1 MKMRLAAAALI
12 ALTAGS
18 PAYASKALFDNL
30 SGKWRGKGLVKA
42 SEKGKQENIRC
53 RMSNKIENDNKL
65 DLSGTCAVGGFAFSL
80 GGYIQ
85 QNGGKNSY
93 TASMFR
99 ALTNLK
105 QSNFSGKRSGKALN
119 MSFKAF
125 DKISKTDITASI
137 RVAVKSADA
146 FDVSVTRTDPES
158 GKRFSVGT
166 VKFSRKK

>member
-12 ALTAGS
+12 AMTAIT
-18 PAYASKALFDNL
+18 PAHASKAMFEGL

-53 RMSNKIENDNKL
+53 RMSNKLESDQKL

-80 GGYIQ
+80 GGFIQ
-85 QNGGKNSY
+85 QNGSKNSY
-93 TASMFR
+93 SASMFR
-99 ALTNLK
+99 SLANLK
-105 QSNFSGKRSGKALN
+105 QSNFSGKRSGKTLN
-119 MSFKAF
+119 LSFKAF

-137 RVAVKSADA
+137 KVALKNSNA
-146 FDVSVTRTDPES
+146 FDVSITRTDPET

-166 VKFSRKK
+166 IKFSKK

>member
-1 MKMRLAAAALI
+1 MKMRLATVALI
-12 ALTAGS
+12 AMTAVT
-18 PAYASKALFDNL
+18 PAHAAKDMFEGL

-42 SEKGKQENIRC
+42 SEKGKEENIRC
-53 RMSNKIENDNKL
+53 RMTNKPEGSDKL

-80 GGYIQ
+80 GGFIK

-99 ALTNLK
+99 SLANLK
-105 QSNFSGKRSGKALN
+105 QSNFSGKRSGKTLN
-119 MSFKAF
+119 MSFKAY

-137 RVAVKSADA
+137 RVALKNAKS

-158 GKRFSVGT
+158 GKRFKVGT
-166 VKFSRKK
+166 IKFTKK

>member
-1 MKMRLAAAALI
+1 MKMRLAAIAMIAMTAA
-12 ALTAGS
+12 T
-18 PAYASKALFDNL
+18 PAYASKAMFDGL

-53 RMSNKIENDNKL
+53 RMTNKPEGADKL

-80 GGYIQ
+80 SGFIQ

-99 ALTNLK
+99 SLANLK
-105 QSNFSGKRSGKALN
+105 QSNFSGKRNGKTLN
-119 MSFKAF
+119 LSFKAY

-137 RVAVKSADA
+137 RVALKSANA

-158 GKRFSVGT
+158 GKRFNVGT
-166 VKFSRKK
+166 IKFTKK